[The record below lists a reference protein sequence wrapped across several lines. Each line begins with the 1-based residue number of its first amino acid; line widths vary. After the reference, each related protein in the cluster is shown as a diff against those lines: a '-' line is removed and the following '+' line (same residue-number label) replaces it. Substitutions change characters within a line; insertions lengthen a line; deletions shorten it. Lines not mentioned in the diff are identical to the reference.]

1 MHVTSLVAL
10 CCWSLHN
17 VSEEKETI
25 DTPSS
30 LQENLSLNKRVHEM
44 AGQMMELRSLLQAVK
59 DDNERLSSSWQSAS
73 DVRSLFC
80 QHNLLL
86 IRLRATLFCQHNL
99 LLIRLRAGL
108 VSRGGVFIP
117 SVLSLSPQTSVSSFC
132 PSLSPTSCLP
142 SFCTPC

>member
-17 VSEEKETI
+17 VSQEKETI

-108 VSRGGVFIP
+108 LSRGGVFIP
-117 SVLSLSPQTSVSSFC
+117 SVLSLSPQTSVSSVC